1 MTYAVFVHKVINDFV
16 EKSIIPVIVGIAVV
30 YFLWGGYKFIQSA
43 GDAKGREEGKKR
55 LMYGLIGLAV
65 MVSVW
70 GLVKIL
76 AGTIGG
82 DVSIPQF

>member
-1 MTYAVFVHKVINDFV
+1 MSLSQGYT
-16 EKSIIPVIVGIAVV
+16 
-30 YFLWGGYKFIQSA
+30 FLQSA

-55 LMYGLIGLAV
+55 LMYGILGLAV

-70 GLVKIL
+70 GLVSIL

-82 DVSIPQF
+82 NVGIPQF